1 MKWFYGLSLAKKFT
15 VAFAVMLFFNLSIGI
30 FSIYRL
36 SLLHQAIGTHVDTTA
51 MYALSRNMIIGLMV
65 VSALLGAWLMY
76 FIVHKVV
83 CRSLWWAL
91 KSLERLAD
99 GDLTQDIKV
108 KSTEEIGQIFLAI
121 KKMIDKLREFSN
133 HMNELAHALTASS
146 RELLTTTESMNHGVH
161 EQTGQ
166 TEQVASAI
174 TEMSQTC
181 IDVAENADHASQ
193 SAKET
198 TSAAHNGFDTVAEV
212 MAEMRKIVESVQ
224 ESSITIGKLGQS
236 SKQIGEIVGTIE
248 DIADQTN
255 LLALNAA
262 IEAAR
267 AGEQGRGFA
276 VVADEVRAL
285 AERTTK
291 ATKEIGVMISAI
303 QGDTA
308 RAVTS
313 MMTSKHQVD
322 SGLGKA
328 EEASNALQHIVE
340 ISNKNMEMICV
351 IATATEEQSAV
362 TSQVSDSVEQ
372 IAAGTRVSETSADF
386 IQEKAELLA
395 KLSEDLEETAAWFK
409 TA

>member
-1 MKWFYGLSLAKKFT
+1 MQWFYGLGLAKKFT
-15 VAFAVMLFFNLSIGI
+15 VAFSVMLLFNLLIGA

-36 SLLHQAIGTHVDTTA
+36 SLLQQAIGTQVDTTA
-51 MYALSRNMIIGLMV
+51 LYLVSRNMIIGLMA
-65 VSALLGAWLMY
+65 VSGLLGAWLMY

-91 KSLERLAD
+91 KSLERLAA

-108 KSTEEIGQIFLAI
+108 KSSEEIGQIFMAI
-121 KKMIDKLREFSN
+121 KKMIDKLREFSS
-133 HMNELAHALTASS
+133 HMNELSHALTGSS
-146 RELLTTTESMNHGVH
+146 RELLTTTASMNRGVH

-166 TEQVASAI
+166 TEQVASAV
-174 TEMSQTC
+174 TQMSQTC
-181 IDVAENADHASQ
+181 IDVAENADLASR
-193 SAKET
+193 SATET
-198 TSAAHNGFDTVAEV
+198 SSAARAGFATVAEV
-212 MAEMRKIVESVQ
+212 MAEMRKIVGSVQ
-224 ESSITIGKLGQS
+224 ESSVTIGKLGQS
-236 SKQIGEIVGTIE
+236 SKQIGEIVRTIE

-285 AERTTK
+285 AERTTT

-303 QGDTA
+303 QTDTA
-308 RAVTS
+308 QAVTS
-313 MMTSKHQVD
+313 MMTSKKQVD
-322 SGLGKA
+322 SGLDKA
-328 EEASNALQHIVE
+328 EEASNALGHIVE
-340 ISNKNMEMICV
+340 ISNKNTEMICV

-362 TSQVSDSVEQ
+362 TAQVSDSIEQ
-372 IAAGTRVSETSADF
+372 IAGGTRESEASADF

-395 KLSEDLEETAAWFK
+395 KLSEDLEQTANWFK

>member
-1 MKWFYGLSLAKKFT
+1 
-15 VAFAVMLFFNLSIGI
+15 MLLFNLSIGI
-30 FSIYRL
+30 FSIYQL
-36 SLLHQAIGTHVDTTA
+36 WLLQQATGSQVDTTS
-51 MYALSRNMIIGLMV
+51 MYLMSRNLIIGLMV
-65 VSALLGAWLMY
+65 VSAVLGAWLMY

-133 HMNELAHALTASS
+133 HMNELSHSLTASS
-146 RELLTTTESMNHGVH
+146 RELLSTTESMNRGVH

-166 TEQVASAI
+166 TEQVASAV

-181 IDVAENADHASQ
+181 IDVAENADLASQ

-198 TSAAHNGFDTVAEV
+198 TNAARDGFNTVAEV

-224 ESSITIGKLGQS
+224 LSSVTIGKLGQS

-285 AERTTK
+285 AERTTR

-303 QGDTA
+303 QSDTA
-308 RAVTS
+308 QAVTS
-313 MMTSKHQVD
+313 MMTSKHQAD

-328 EEASNALQHIVE
+328 DEASNALHHIVD

>member
-1 MKWFYGLSLAKKFT
+1 MNWFYGLGLAKKFAI
-15 VAFAVMLFFNLSIGI
+15 AFLVMIFFNLSLGI

-36 SLLHQAIGTHVDTTA
+36 WLLQEAIGTHADTAA
-51 MYALSRNMIIGLMV
+51 MYVVSRNMIIGLMAASFV
-65 VSALLGAWLMY
+65 FGGWLTY

-99 GDLTQDIKV
+99 GDLTQEIKV

-121 KKMIDKLREFSN
+121 KKMIDKLREFST
-133 HMNELAHALTASS
+133 HVNELTHELTDSS
-146 RELLTTTESMNHGVH
+146 RELLTTTESMNRGVH
-161 EQTGQ
+161 AQTGQ
-166 TEQVASAI
+166 TEQVASAV

-181 IDVAENADHASQ
+181 VDVAENADRASQ

-198 TSAAHNGFDTVAEV
+198 STAAQNGFDTVAEV
-212 MAEMRKIVESVQ
+212 MSEMRKIVGTVQ
-224 ESSITIGKLGQS
+224 ESSVTIGKLGQS
-236 SKQIGEIVGTIE
+236 SKQIGEIVRTIE

-267 AGEQGRGFA
+267 AGDQGRGFA

-285 AERTTK
+285 AERTTT
-291 ATKEIGVMISAI
+291 ATKEISTMINAI
-303 QGDTA
+303 QHDTA
-308 RAVTS
+308 LAVTS
-313 MMTSKHQVD
+313 MMTSKTQVD
-322 SGLGKA
+322 GGLSKA

-340 ISNKNMEMICV
+340 VSNNNMDMICV
-351 IATATEEQSAV
+351 IAAATEEQSAV
-362 TSQVSDSVEQ
+362 TAQVSESVEQ
-372 IAAGTRVSETSADF
+372 IASGTRISESSADC

-395 KLSEDLEETAAWFK
+395 KLAEDMVETATWFK